1 MGHPDLCIKIA
12 RLPPKRPRPCHI
24 SPRMFQNTKVAI
36 IGRHPLFASKL
47 LVQRE
52 RFLIIPLCRRQI
64 TAGLY
69 EIAKVAKRHGLCP
82 IILFRLGKGQHSVIG
97 RLRRCQIAK
106 PIVQVPQ

>member
-1 MGHPDLCIKIA
+1 
-12 RLPPKRPRPCHI
+12 
-24 SPRMFQNTKVAI
+24 MFQTTKVAI
-36 IGRHPLFASKL
+36 IGHHPLFASKL

-64 TAGLY
+64 TAGLC